1 MAAASRPEQRRHGSG
16 ARPEIWSYGHRN
28 IQSAAL
34 DPRGRLWTVEH
45 SPRGGDELNR
55 PEAGKNY
62 GWPVITYGL
71 DYSGEP
77 IGQGSTARE
86 GLEQPIYYW
95 DPVIAPAGMTFY
107 TGDKFAGWEGNILIG
122 GLVSEGVVRL
132 IMDGDRVAAEE
143 RIPLGARIRDVKVGP
158 DGAIYAVTDEK
169 DGRILRLLPGRG

>member
-1 MAAASRPEQRRHGSG
+1 
-16 ARPEIWSYGHRN
+16 
-28 IQSAAL
+28 
-34 DPRGRLWTVEH
+34 
-45 SPRGGDELNR
+45 
-55 PEAGKNY
+55 
-62 GWPVITYGL
+62 
-71 DYSGEP
+71 
-77 IGQGSTARE
+77 
-86 GLEQPIYYW
+86 YYW